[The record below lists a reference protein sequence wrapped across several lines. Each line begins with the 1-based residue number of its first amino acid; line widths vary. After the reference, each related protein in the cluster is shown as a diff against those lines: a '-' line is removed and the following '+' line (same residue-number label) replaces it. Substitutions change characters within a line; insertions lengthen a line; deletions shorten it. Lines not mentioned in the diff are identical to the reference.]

1 MVTVMV
7 VVMLILVMLVMK
19 VVMVVVMMVMV
30 VDGSDV
36 VDSGEW
42 DDGGDERRKGGRGQ
56 GGRSRHHHQHVHCTI
71 QNNTIHQYVQYNTI
85 AGTTRQAAAKRR
97 SGHNVP
103 KPPSSSP
110 VL

>member
-1 MVTVMV
+1 
-7 VVMLILVMLVMK
+7 
-19 VVMVVVMMVMV
+19 MVVVMMVMVVQVV

-56 GGRSRHHHQHVHCTI
+56 GGRSSHQAPACTI
-71 QNNTIHQYVQYNTI
+71 QYDTPVCAMYNTI
-85 AGTTRQAAAKRR
+85 AGTTRQLAAKRR